1 MNPVGAAGSTGKPVE
16 DAEASRRKFLTMLGL
31 GIGWTGIMG
40 ALGGTGVGALRYMF
54 PGVTYEPPTI
64 FKIGTP
70 EEYGAGVDNRLKKER
85 QIWVVRNERG
95 MYVMVAIC
103 RHLGCTPNW
112 FGDQQ
117 RFRCPC
123 HGSIYDTMGNVVGG
137 PAPRTLWRAGVSLDP
152 VDGQIVVN
160 FTQRQDPDPTGT
172 PEGLMVDES
181 SREVSPFFIP
191 LA

>member
-1 MNPVGAAGSTGKPVE
+1 MSTAGASGGAGPLKTTEV
-16 DAEASRRKFLTMLGL
+16 DRREFLAAVGL
-31 GIGWTGIMG
+31 GIGWTGLLG

-54 PGVTYEPPTI
+54 PNITYEPPTL
-64 FKIGTP
+64 FKIGRP
-70 EEYGAGVDNRLKKER
+70 DEYGIGVDNRLKKER

-95 MYVMVAIC
+95 LYVMVAIC

-112 FGDQQ
+112 FADQG

-137 PAPRTLWRAGVSLDP
+137 PAPRTLWRAGVSLHP
-152 VDGQIVVN
+152 VDGQVVVN
-160 FTQRQDPDPTGT
+160 FLQRQDPEPKGT

-181 SREVSPFFIP
+181 SREVAPFFIP